1 MKNMVNWLVCCT
13 GELVYVC
20 DCTDCSVCVCVC
32 VCVLCVCVVC
42 MCCVQCSEHF
52 IVSYVLGMLWSLSS
66 DSN

>member
-1 MKNMVNWLVCCT
+1 M
-13 GELVYVC
+13 
-20 DCTDCSVCVCVC
+20 CVPALTAV
-32 VCVLCVCVVC
+32 CVCVVC